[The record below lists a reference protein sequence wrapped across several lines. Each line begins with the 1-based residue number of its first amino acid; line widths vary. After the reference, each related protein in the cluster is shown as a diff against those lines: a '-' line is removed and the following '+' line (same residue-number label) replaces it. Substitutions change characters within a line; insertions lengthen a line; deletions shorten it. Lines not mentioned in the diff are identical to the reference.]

1 MCSLINTIA
10 FLMVCNLAS
19 MAGAVA
25 VSDASQG
32 HVFVLVEAFCIF
44 LMVLVEAFMMRGG
57 CTFITC
63 TRDKGR
69 DGDHLHKV
77 HSFLLAKKGVFINGV
92 G

>member
-57 CTFITC
+57 CIASWGNCWT
-63 TRDKGR
+63 
-69 DGDHLHKV
+69 
-77 HSFLLAKKGVFINGV
+77 GVIIGQE

>member
-32 HVFVLVEAFCIF
+32 HVLVLVEAFCIF

-69 DGDHLHKV
+69 VTRGGMVITCTK
-77 HSFLLAKKGVFINGV
+77 FIVFY
-92 G
+92 